1 MHSAVLQNKG
11 YIDFHE
17 DNTVEVLAMG
27 RLDEAI
33 KKGEKRAATYTAK
46 DADGNEV
53 EYMVEW
59 PGLTKEDIF
68 ALRSS
73 KAGTYND
80 TGGIPFTAIV
90 NPHTL
95 EKMVGMPGGQS
106 SKTVMEKVEEAKD
119 KLEEAYGESLKRSDI
134 EKLNEDLKKVQE
146 KLEKYGGAK
155 ALAELAKAEKKAA
168 KKGDRLVALAT
179 PVREKVM
186 ETITKEVD
194 AAEEMI
200 SDGDLKGAKKALSPL
215 RRPLKDTELGE
226 RVEALYEKTKA
237 E

>member
-11 YIDFHE
+11 YIKFHK
-17 DNTVEVLAMG
+17 DNTVEVMAMG

-46 DADGNEV
+46 DDEGNEV

-106 SKTVMEKVEEAKD
+106 SKTVMEKVEAAKE
-119 KLEEAYGESLKRSDI
+119 KLEDAHGKSLKRSDI
-134 EKLNEDLKKVQE
+134 EDLNEDLEKVQA
-146 KLEKYGGAK
+146 KLEKSGGAK
-155 ALAELAKAEKKAA
+155 ALAELAKAEKSAA
-168 KKGDRLVALAT
+168 KKGDRLLALVA
-179 PVREKVM
+179 PMREKVM

-215 RRPLKDTELGE
+215 RRPLKGTELGE
-226 RVEALYEKTKA
+226 RVESLYEKTKV